1 MADAEERVVLAGQD
15 AIDLWRQGRDAWNAW
30 IAKNPEADIN
40 FSGVDFS
47 KYGDVSFAGFR
58 FPEGK
63 KNFSETVFSDGNVS
77 SAGDFGDGYQFFRA
91 TFGDGVSLLRRDIRR
106 RLCELPRRDV
116 R

>member
-63 KNFSETVFSDGNVS
+63 KDFFETI
-77 SAGDFGDGYQFFRA
+77 FGDGDVSFFGA
-91 TFGDGVSLLRRDIRR
+91 TLAKALSTSSTRRSASAMSASSTRHSAK
-106 RLCELPRRDV
+106 V
-116 R
+116 M